1 MSDRSARHDPSV
13 TGDSSA
19 TGDSSVTG
27 DSNPP
32 HDSSTSDSSRTTDGS
47 STTTGFA
54 IRAPATSPNDEPIT
68 VRITGATPNATVEFE
83 AALVDD
89 DGVEWRSR
97 ATFTA
102 DAEGVVDLT
111 ERSPENGTYDG
122 LDPMGWLWSM
132 TTDADALM
140 PELNTDPAV
149 TVNLRAASGERHAK
163 RTITRQL
170 YDDGITS
177 RPVKRDGLVGTLYE
191 PAGDGPHSG
200 VLSLHGSGGKTPVRT
215 VQLLASHGYATLA
228 VQYFGEDDAI
238 PDDHR
243 SIPLAYFDEAADW
256 LREQP
261 AVKDARLGVVGG
273 SRGGELALLLGARR
287 DWVGAV
293 VSYAGSGVAW
303 DTPSGEPGWVDG
315 GEAVPH
321 LEGKDI
327 PRETIRAG
335 LEDEPVDAASIAVE
349 ETQGPVLLLS
359 GGDDRLWDARRLSNI
374 ALERLKEADFP
385 HEYAH
390 RTYDDAG
397 HLISVPYVPTTGF
410 EKGGGTPRGTAHAA
424 ADSWPTVLDY
434 LERGL
439 DATEVA
445 NDR

>member
-1 MSDRSARHDPSV
+1 MQDTDE
-13 TGDSSA
+13 T
-19 TGDSSVTG
+19 
-27 DSNPP
+27 
-32 HDSSTSDSSRTTDGS
+32 ST
-47 STTTGFA
+47 
-54 IRAPATSPNDEPIT
+54 APASERELAVRALDSSPNDEPIT
-68 VRITGATPNATVEFE
+68 VRITGADPNGTVEFE
-83 AALVDD
+83 ASLVDD

-102 DAEGVVDLT
+102 DAQGVVDLT
-111 ERSPENGTYDG
+111 EQAPEQGTYDG
-122 LDPMGWLWSM
+122 VEPMGWVWSM
-132 TTDADALM
+132 TTDGDALL
-140 PELNTDPAV
+140 PALEDDPAV
-149 TVNLRAASGERHAK
+149 TVDLRATSGDRRAE
-163 RTITRQL
+163 RTITREL
-170 YDDGITS
+170 YDPGIETRS
-177 RPVKRDGLVGTLYE
+177 VDREGLVGTLYE
-191 PAGDGPHSG
+191 PAGDGPHPG
-200 VLSLHGSGGKTPVRT
+200 VLSLHGSGGRTPVRT
-215 VQLLASHGYATLA
+215 VQLLASHGYAVLA

-243 SIPLAYFDEAADW
+243 SIPLSYFDEAASW

-261 AVKDARLGVVGG
+261 SVRDGRLGVVGG

-335 LEDEPVDAASIAVE
+335 LEDEPVDTASIAVE
-349 ETQGPVLLLS
+349 ETKGPVLLLS
-359 GGDDRLWDARRLSNI
+359 GGDDRLWDARRLSNV
-374 ALERLKEADFP
+374 ALERLEEADFP

-390 RTYDDAG
+390 LTYDSAG

-410 EKGGGTPRGTAHAA
+410 EKGGGMPRGTAHAA

-445 NDR
+445 NNR